1 MDSPTA
7 QVEALTRVRVKA
19 ASGTAKAIRDR
30 ARLSQSEMAR
40 ALGVDTSTICRWER
54 GIDRPIGAPALA
66 WLALPMGLGA
76 GLQSLMTNVPRYALE
91 AHAGPAALGWF
102 AASHARRSLRN
113 LSVSAS

>member
-7 QVEALTRVRVKA
+7 QVEALTRVRVMA

-40 ALGVDTSTICRWER
+40 ALGVETSTICRWER

-66 WLALPMGLGA
+66 WLALLGR
-76 GLQSLMTNVPRYALE
+76 LQAICGNGRVPVA
-91 AHAGPAALGWF
+91 
-102 AASHARRSLRN
+102 
-113 LSVSAS
+113 